1 MIKRRVDRVFI
12 EVEIPSP
19 WLTKPD
25 DPKFKV
31 KWLQAADEIKREI
44 KRHVDGI
51 ENTDVRVE
59 ETEYCEFC
67 GNPHNEPYWCCG
79 KSIDEIAAKEKLE
92 FGL

>member
-1 MIKRRVDRVFI
+1 MVI
-12 EVEIPSP
+12 EVEVPSP

-25 DPKFKV
+25 DPMFKRQ
-31 KWLQAADEIKREI
+31 WLSEAHDLEREI

-51 ENTDVRVE
+51 DGILVQAE

-67 GNPHNEPYWCCG
+67 GNPHNEPYDCCQ
-79 KSIDEIAAKEKLE
+79 KSIDEIAVKEKEE